1 MPITQQASR
10 SGFVRLSSPCSMA
23 VLEDGA
29 VLQIN
34 VDGSAFR
41 VEKRGGELE
50 AGADEPDRP
59 FLVLSATTGALDS
72 LSRAADEVEF
82 GESFARGF
90 TDGSIELMMM
100 APPGTA
106 VTFGVISMLRRMGIR
121 PNLIGGD

>member
-1 MPITQQASR
+1 MVIHEDLQ
-10 SGFVRLSSPCSMA
+10 GFLDSPVVQDSMA

-34 VDGSAFR
+34 VDGTPFH
-41 VEKRGGELE
+41 VEKKGGELE
-50 AGADEPDRP
+50 AVADEPARP
-59 FLVLSATTGALDS
+59 FLVLSTTNGALDS

-90 TDGSIELMMM
+90 SEGSIEVILM